1 MADLTISGLSKIL
14 STEIALLKHFL
25 EMQKSSGFGEASR
38 IVEILARELFT
49 AAGYGKF
56 KDAHLKK
63 VNQEAFDLYD
73 DKSRIAVQV
82 TANAGSVKLRKT
94 IAAFEKKNEQGKSL
108 LDSYGKLYVWG
119 VNSAQKGWKSCPA
132 YCEILDSDYLVAKL
146 VSDADMDSLSNAI
159 NAIRKHQGSS
169 LLLMPYSDVN
179 CLNVVLGVMN
189 RSAIKHSMACE
200 GSVEGMKQG
209 LSEVQEIIGKGSIK
223 GRSVTKT
230 ISEYS
235 NPNIVKF
242 LRQVQDCVSDIDAIV
257 HSATYE
263 EFCSL
268 NLEQNNEIN
277 ELKKHIRSAVNK
289 VSEEYSL
296 GFSMRLTRV

>member
-25 EMQKSSGFGEASR
+25 EMQKSSGFSEASR

-56 KDAHLKK
+56 KDANLKK
-63 VNQEAFDLYD
+63 INQEAFDLYD
-73 DKSRIAVQV
+73 DESRVVVQV

-94 IAAFEKKNEQGKSL
+94 IAAFEKKNEQGKSQ
-108 LDSYGKLYVWG
+108 LDNYGKLYIWG
-119 VNSAQKGWKSCPA
+119 INSAQKDWKNRPV
-132 YCEILDSDYLVAKL
+132 YCEILDSDYLISKL
-146 VSDADMDSLSNAI
+146 VSDADIDSLSIAI
-159 NAIRKHQGSS
+159 NAIRKHQDSS

-200 GSVEGMKQG
+200 GSVEDMKQG
-209 LSEVQEIIGKGSIK
+209 LLEVQEVIGKGSIK

-235 NPNIVKF
+235 SPTIIKF
-242 LRQVQDCVSDIDAIV
+242 LRQVQDGISDINAIV

-263 EFCSL
+263 KFCNL
-268 NLEQNNEIN
+268 NFEQNSKIN
-277 ELKKHIRSAVNK
+277 VLKEHIISAVNDISK
-289 VSEEYSL
+289 EYSL
-296 GFSMRLTRV
+296 GFSMRLTRM